1 MTDDLIRK
9 DTTELAGLI
18 SSRQVS
24 PVELTEAC
32 LRRIDALNPTLNAFL
47 TVCGDEAMESARE
60 AEKSAGPDMP
70 PLHGIP
76 VAVKDLEATKGIR
89 TTFGSLAFKDNVP
102 DEDSII
108 VERLRKAG
116 AIVLGKTNTP
126 EFGQSTSTENRLGD
140 DCRNPWDTGRTSGG
154 SSGGSGAALAAYI
167 CPLATGSDGG
177 GSIRVPAAFCG
188 VYGIKP
194 THGRVPSKDGGW
206 ALFSDSGPM
215 SRSVRD
221 AALMLNQISG
231 HDSRDSLA
239 IRSAPPDFLE
249 ALDGEVK
256 GLKVAWSSDLGY
268 GVVDE
273 EVLIKTRET
282 AELFEGMGC
291 SLEDAT
297 PESGSPFGIFGP
309 IVIVEEYANNG
320 SLLESHGDQLM
331 NYVKSTL
338 EAGKRAMGTDYA
350 RAMSKLWKFRARME
364 DFFEKYDLLLTPTT
378 AVPAYPIGA
387 RPREIAGQEVSKLW
401 GAAPFTASFNIAG
414 NPAANVPCGFSSDGL
429 PIGLQVVGRWGD
441 EMTVLRASAALERA
455 RPWAGHVPEIAKN

>member
-9 DTTELAGLI
+9 DTTELASLI

-60 AEKSAGPDMP
+60 AENSAGLDMP

-116 AIVLGKTNTP
+116 AIILGKTNTP

-177 GSIRVPAAFCG
+177 R
-188 VYGIKP
+188 
-194 THGRVPSKDGGW
+194 
-206 ALFSDSGPM
+206 
-215 SRSVRD
+215 
-221 AALMLNQISG
+221 
-231 HDSRDSLA
+231 
-239 IRSAPPDFLE
+239 
-249 ALDGEVK
+249 LD
-256 GLKVAWSSDLGY
+256 
-268 GVVDE
+268 
-273 EVLIKTRET
+273 
-282 AELFEGMGC
+282 
-291 SLEDAT
+291 
-297 PESGSPFGIFGP
+297 
-309 IVIVEEYANNG
+309 
-320 SLLESHGDQLM
+320 Q
-331 NYVKSTL
+331 
-338 EAGKRAMGTDYA
+338 
-350 RAMSKLWKFRARME
+350 
-364 DFFEKYDLLLTPTT
+364 
-378 AVPAYPIGA
+378 GA
-387 RPREIAGQEVSKLW
+387 RRILRRIWDKADTRPRAVEGRRLGAVFGQRTDKPERE
-401 GAAPFTASFNIAG
+401 G
-414 NPAANVPCGFSSDGL
+414 CGPD
-429 PIGLQVVGRWGD
+429 V
-441 EMTVLRASAALERA
+441 
-455 RPWAGHVPEIAKN
+455 

>member
-9 DTTELAGLI
+9 DTTELASLI

-167 CPLATGSDGG
+167 CPWPREATAEARSGCPPHSAGCTGS
-177 GSIRVPAAFCG
+177 SRHTAAC
-188 VYGIKP
+188 
-194 THGRVPSKDGGW
+194 R
-206 ALFSDSGPM
+206 
-215 SRSVRD
+215 RR
-221 AALMLNQISG
+221 
-231 HDSRDSLA
+231 
-239 IRSAPPDFLE
+239 
-249 ALDGEVK
+249 
-256 GLKVAWSSDLGY
+256 
-268 GVVDE
+268 
-273 EVLIKTRET
+273 
-282 AELFEGMGC
+282 
-291 SLEDAT
+291 
-297 PESGSPFGIFGP
+297 
-309 IVIVEEYANNG
+309 
-320 SLLESHGDQLM
+320 
-331 NYVKSTL
+331 
-338 EAGKRAMGTDYA
+338 
-350 RAMSKLWKFRARME
+350 
-364 DFFEKYDLLLTPTT
+364 T
-378 AVPAYPIGA
+378 AVGRCFRTAGRLAGA
-387 RPREIAGQEVSKLW
+387 
-401 GAAPFTASFNIAG
+401 
-414 NPAANVPCGFSSDGL
+414 
-429 PIGLQVVGRWGD
+429 
-441 EMTVLRASAALERA
+441 
-455 RPWAGHVPEIAKN
+455 

>member
-1 MTDDLIRK
+1 MTNDLIRK

-24 PVELTEAC
+24 PVELIEAC
-32 LRRIDALNPTLNAFL
+32 LRRIEAFNPTLNAFL

-70 PLHGIP
+70 SLHGIP

-140 DCRNPWDTGRTSGG
+140 DCRNPWDTGRTPGG

-239 IRSAPPDFLE
+239 IRSEAPDFLE

-297 PESGSPFGIFGP
+297 PESGAPFGIFGP

-338 EAGKRAMGTDYA
+338 EAGQRAMGTDYA

-364 DFFEKYDLLLTPTT
+364 DFFEEYDLLLTPTT

-414 NPAANVPCGFSSDGL
+414 NPAASVPCGFSSDGL

-441 EMTVLRASAALERA
+441 EMTVLRASAALEQA
-455 RPWAGHVPEIAKN
+455 RPWTGRVPEIAKN

>member
-167 CPLATGSDGG
+167 CSLATGSDGG

-249 ALDGEVK
+249 ALDGEVR
-256 GLKVAWSSDLGY
+256 GLRVAWSSDLGY

-282 AELFEGMGC
+282 AELLREW
-291 SLEDAT
+291 DA
-297 PESGSPFGIFGP
+297 
-309 IVIVEEYANNG
+309 
-320 SLLESHGDQLM
+320 H
-331 NYVKSTL
+331 
-338 EAGKRAMGTDYA
+338 
-350 RAMSKLWKFRARME
+350 WRMRRRSRGRRS
-364 DFFEKYDLLLTPTT
+364 
-378 AVPAYPIGA
+378 AY
-387 RPREIAGQEVSKLW
+387 L
-401 GAAPFTASFNIAG
+401 AP
-414 NPAANVPCGFSSDGL
+414 
-429 PIGLQVVGRWGD
+429 
-441 EMTVLRASAALERA
+441 
-455 RPWAGHVPEIAKN
+455 